1 MIKRSTYRNF
11 RLAFSLWQWFVRR
24 FTRPGRWV
32 LMALGVTA
40 LVGMNTKATLAYQ
53 IFSFLFSL
61 LSISVLW
68 TVFWR
73 PRFSAERSLPRY
85 ASNGDPFS
93 YSLLIKNHTTRFQ
106 KGLYV
111 WEDMEDPQPS
121 LSEFYS
127 AREPLE
133 MTRNLFDRAG
143 GWHRWVW
150 LLKWKRGAVLHRQPV
165 PPIPP
170 GGQVEVKMPIT
181 PTRRG
186 ILRFSGVFVARP
198 DIFGLCASLSP
209 ISIPQSLLVLP
220 RRFPVPRLDLPGL
233 RKHHPQGVHLA
244 ASVGDSEEFLS
255 LRDYRPGDSLRR
267 ISWKSWARTGK
278 PVVRE
283 YEEEFYVRH
292 ALVLD
297 SFGLP
302 FASPL
307 FEKAVSLAASYAA
320 SVRTQESLLDLLFV
334 GAKAYCVSAGRGQ
347 GSTESLL
354 EILASVPISQDKSFD
369 LLANAV
375 LERAPYISGSIL
387 VLVAWDEARQGLVKR
402 LRALGMPLEVFLL
415 WEGEKPPEP
424 GPLLDDPARFH
435 PVKAEG
441 PEEGLI
447 FA

>member
-11 RLAFSLWQWFVRR
+11 RLAFSVWQWSVRR

-32 LMALGVTA
+32 FLALGVTA

-61 LSISVLW
+61 LCVSVLW
-68 TVFWR
+68 SAFSR
-73 PRFSAERSLPRY
+73 LDFSAVRSLPRH
-85 ASNGDPFS
+85 ATCGDAFS
-93 YSLLIKNHTTRFQ
+93 YTVVIRNPSKRFQ
-106 KGLYV
+106 KGLWV
-111 WEDMEDPQPS
+111 WEDMEDPRPT
-121 LSEFYS
+121 LSEFYA

-150 LLKWKRGAVLHRQPV
+150 LLKRKRGAVLHRRAV

-170 GGQVEVKMPIT
+170 GGSVEVKMPIT

-186 ILRFSGVFVARP
+186 ILRFSGLTVARP
-198 DIFGLCASLSP
+198 DVFGLCASLAP
-209 ISIPQSLLVLP
+209 VSIPQSLMVLP
-220 RRFPVPRLDLPGL
+220 RRFPVPRLNLPGL

-302 FASPL
+302 FGSPL

-320 SVRTQESLLDLLFV
+320 TVRTQESLLDLLFV
-334 GAKAYCVSAGRGQ
+334 GAKAFCVSAGRGQ

-354 EILASVPISQDKSFD
+354 EILASVSVSGDKPFE
-369 LLANAV
+369 LLADAV
-375 LERAPYISGSIL
+375 LSRAPYISGCIL
-387 VLVAWDEARQGLVKR
+387 VLLAWDEARRGLVKR
-402 LRALGMPLEVFLL
+402 LRALGMSLEVFVL
-415 WEGEKPPEP
+415 WEGEKAPEP

-435 PVKAEG
+435 PVRAGG
-441 PEEGLI
+441 PEEGFL
-447 FA
+447 FP